1 MDIIHILATVVY
13 LSTLIL
19 VLVLVCTISLINK
32 LEIRILNRIRRML
45 KLMEQYN
52 ERIYELEK
60 KTLEFY
66 SKYK

>member
-1 MDIIHILATVVY
+1 MDIIHIIATVVF
-13 LSTLIL
+13 LITLIL